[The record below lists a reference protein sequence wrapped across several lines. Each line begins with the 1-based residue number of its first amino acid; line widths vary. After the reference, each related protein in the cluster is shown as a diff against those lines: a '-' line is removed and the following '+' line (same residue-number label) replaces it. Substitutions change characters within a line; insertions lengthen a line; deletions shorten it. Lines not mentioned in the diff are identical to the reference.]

1 MQSSTAAN
9 FVSRAMSTAPQ
20 LAASSRA
27 VASVAAKTAR
37 PLTQSTFRM
46 RIIVDGRGNVQNSR
60 LSTLKPL
67 TRMSSFHSVAASTY
81 SPADHHPAAQE
92 PFVAEV
98 RTENVMAMA
107 GSMASFES
115 AFAARDSY
123 RPHEGATPRDDS
135 EEKMDFRVGDV
146 EKPNDVVLS
155 NKSIE

>member
-1 MQSSTAAN
+1 MQT
-9 FVSRAMSTAPQ
+9 
-20 LAASSRA
+20 
-27 VASVAAKTAR
+27 
-37 PLTQSTFRM
+37 
-46 RIIVDGRGNVQNSR
+46 SR

-67 TRMSSFHSVAASTY
+67 TRLSSFHSFASSTY
-81 SPADHHPAAQE
+81 SPADHPLHTSAATATAEE

-98 RTENVMAMA
+98 STENVVAMA

-115 AFAARDSY
+115 AFAARNSY
-123 RPHEGATPRDDS
+123 IPHEGATPKDDS